1 MDIFPFKF
9 FMLLEKTLFYYL
21 VSLGDFLKSFEKQK
35 KQQYSTK
42 EAANIIMHVKDV
54 SESDWE
60 DSSLNDNDS
69 ENDDAEAD
77 ADHTS
82 EHTSVEYFHAYD

>member
-1 MDIFPFKF
+1 
-9 FMLLEKTLFYYL
+9 
-21 VSLGDFLKSFEKQK
+21 
-35 KQQYSTK
+35 
-42 EAANIIMHVKDV
+42 MHVKDV